1 MAKRLAALPTLAFI
15 LALEPLLAMAQQT
28 EQSPPQAYFPPGTWH
43 MWGDSYGW
51 PYWWMLPVMMLF
63 MLFMLL
69 VCGALFFVASRFG
82 HGPHHLGSPSRMMDQ
97 TSGDPA
103 HSALQILNERFARGE
118 IQKDEFMEKKT
129 ALLSG
134 GPH

>member
-1 MAKRLAALPTLAFI
+1 
-15 LALEPLLAMAQQT
+15 
-28 EQSPPQAYFPPGTWH
+28 
-43 MWGDSYGW
+43 
-51 PYWWMLPVMMLF
+51 
-63 MLFMLL
+63 
-69 VCGALFFVASRFG
+69 
-82 HGPHHLGSPSRMMDQ
+82 MMDQ